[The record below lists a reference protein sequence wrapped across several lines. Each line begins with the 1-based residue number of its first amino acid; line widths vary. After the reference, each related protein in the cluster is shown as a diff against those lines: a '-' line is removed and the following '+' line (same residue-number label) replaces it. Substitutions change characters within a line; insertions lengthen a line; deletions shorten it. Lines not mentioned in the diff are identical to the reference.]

1 MIKKN
6 PMYWTP
12 KSLAELADKLESFN
26 GTERAISYM
35 VSMWTFNL
43 CAEMFEQN
51 ERQRGG
57 GEQLELEVTR

>member
-1 MIKKN
+1 MIDKN

-12 KSLAELADKLESFN
+12 KNPVELADKLESFN
-26 GTERAISYM
+26 GSEKAISYT
-35 VSMWTFNL
+35 VAMWTFNL
-43 CAEMFEQN
+43 CAEIFEQN